1 MSEHKDEEYIRL
13 VAKVVAQETVETAH
27 KRHKEDIM
35 QQMPIMIAKIT
46 EDICERF
53 NTQLSDRVSDVLGTD
68 ISDREQVRELQ
79 DTLSHARV
87 LRKAREESILTLRQ
101 VVTKRAAESVVLVV
115 VFSLGVMMAYGGKF
129 IEDYGTFFFGEK

>member
-53 NTQLSDRVSDVLGTD
+53 NNQLSDRVSDVLGTD

-101 VVTKRAAESVVLVV
+101 VVTKRAAELVVLVV